1 MTEDEKRRAGVLFF
15 PGDPEL
21 KEIKRRTHNLNLDY
35 NATYEDEVEK
45 RAAILAEILGDLGEG
60 ETYRISVGNGV
71 WIGAHATV
79 LNNIGI
85 GDGSVIA
92 ACACVRRD
100 VPADTM
106 VAGVPAR
113 VIKELEDLATDAQKE

>member
-1 MTEDEKRRAGVLFF
+1 MGVTPGARARGRHTAF
-15 PGDPEL
+15 
-21 KEIKRRTHNLNLDY
+21 
-35 NATYEDEVEK
+35 
-45 RAAILAEILGDLGEG
+45 
-60 ETYRISVGNGV
+60 SVGNGV